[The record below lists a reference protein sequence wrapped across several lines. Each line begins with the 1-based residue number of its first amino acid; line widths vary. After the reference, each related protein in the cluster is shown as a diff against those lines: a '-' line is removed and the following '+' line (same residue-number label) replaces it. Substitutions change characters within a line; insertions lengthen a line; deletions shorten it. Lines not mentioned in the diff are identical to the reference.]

1 MKKLICAVL
10 ALALLALGA
19 ASLAEGLAADRFD
32 FTTTDLE
39 GNAVTSEELYA
50 ANKITMVNLWATWCG
65 PCVGELGE
73 LAEIHTQM
81 QEMGCGVV
89 GVLLDSTTDA
99 GKAAAPQLMEENGT
113 NYPVVAY
120 SADMDALLEGVTGIP
135 TSFFVDSTGAIVGE
149 PVVGA
154 YPDSYLPAVQAL
166 LEQAQ

>member
-1 MKKLICAVL
+1 MKKLICTVLVMALVAALWIAV
-10 ALALLALGA
+10 
-19 ASLAEGLAADRFD
+19 AEGIQVDRFD

-39 GNAVTSEELYA
+39 GNEVTSEALYVQ
-50 ANKITMVNLWATWCG
+50 NKITMVNLWATWCG

-73 LAEIHTQM
+73 LAELHTQL

-89 GVLLDSTTDA
+89 GVMLDSTTDE
-99 GKAAAPQLMEENGT
+99 GMQAAPKLMEENGT

-154 YPDSYLPAVQAL
+154 YPDKYLPSVQAL
-166 LEQAQ
+166 LEAN

>member
-1 MKKLICAVL
+1 MKKLICTVLVMALVAALWIAV
-10 ALALLALGA
+10 
-19 ASLAEGLAADRFD
+19 AEGIQVDRFD

-39 GNAVTSEELYA
+39 GNEVTSEALYA
-50 ANKITMVNLWATWCG
+50 QNKITMVNLWATWCG

-73 LAEIHTQM
+73 LAQIHAQL
-81 QEMGCGVV
+81 QEMGCGIV
-89 GVLLDSTTDA
+89 GVLLDSMTDE

-120 SADMDALLEGVTGIP
+120 SADMDALLEGVSGIP

-154 YPDSYLPAVQAL
+154 YPDKYLPSVQAL
-166 LEQAQ
+166 LEAN

>member
-1 MKKLICAVL
+1 MKKLICTVLVMALVAALWIAV
-10 ALALLALGA
+10 
-19 ASLAEGLAADRFD
+19 AEGIQVDRFD

-39 GNAVTSEELYA
+39 GNEVTSEALYA
-50 ANKITMVNLWATWCG
+50 QNKITMVNLWATWCG

-73 LAEIHTQM
+73 LAELHTQL

-89 GVLLDSTTDA
+89 GVMLDSTTDE
-99 GKAAAPQLMEENGT
+99 GMQAAPKLMEENGT

-120 SADMDALLEGVTGIP
+120 SADMDALLEGVSGIP

-154 YPDSYLPAVQAL
+154 YPDKYLPSVQAL
-166 LEQAQ
+166 LEAN

>member
-1 MKKLICAVL
+1 MKKLICTVL
-10 ALALLALGA
+10 VMALVAALGIA
-19 ASLAEGLAADRFD
+19 VAEGIQVDRFD

-39 GNAVTSEELYA
+39 GNEVTSEALYA
-50 ANKITMVNLWATWCG
+50 QNKITMVNLWATWCG

-73 LAEIHTQM
+73 LAELHTQL

-89 GVLLDSTTDA
+89 GVMLDSTTDE
-99 GKAAAPQLMEENGT
+99 GMQAAPKLMEENGT

-120 SADMDALLEGVTGIP
+120 SADMDALLEGVSGIP

-154 YPDSYLPAVQAL
+154 YPDKYLPSVQAL
-166 LEQAQ
+166 LEAN

>member
-19 ASLAEGLAADRFD
+19 ASLAEGMAVDRFD

-73 LAEIHTQM
+73 LAQIHAQL
-81 QEMGCGVV
+81 QEMGCGIV
-89 GVLLDSTTDA
+89 GVLLDSMTDE

-154 YPDSYLPAVQAL
+154 YPDRYLPAVQAL

>member
-1 MKKLICAVL
+1 MKKLICTVLVMALVAALWIAV
-10 ALALLALGA
+10 
-19 ASLAEGLAADRFD
+19 AEGIQVDRFD

-39 GNAVTSEELYA
+39 GNEMTSEALYA
-50 ANKITMVNLWATWCG
+50 QNKITMVNLWATWCG

-73 LAEIHTQM
+73 LAELHTQL

-89 GVLLDSTTDA
+89 GVMLDSTTDE
-99 GKAAAPQLMEENGT
+99 GMQAAPKLMEENGT

-154 YPDSYLPAVQAL
+154 YPDKYLPSVQAL
-166 LEQAQ
+166 LEAN

>member
-1 MKKLICAVL
+1 MKKLICTVL
-10 ALALLALGA
+10 VMALVAALGIA
-19 ASLAEGLAADRFD
+19 VAEGIQVDRFD

-39 GNAVTSEELYA
+39 GNEVTSEALYA
-50 ANKITMVNLWATWCG
+50 QNKITMVNLWATWCG

-73 LAEIHTQM
+73 LAELHTQL

-89 GVLLDSTTDA
+89 GVMLDSTTDE
-99 GKAAAPQLMEENGT
+99 GMQAAPKLMEENGT

-154 YPDSYLPAVQAL
+154 YPDKYLPSVQAL
-166 LEQAQ
+166 LEAN